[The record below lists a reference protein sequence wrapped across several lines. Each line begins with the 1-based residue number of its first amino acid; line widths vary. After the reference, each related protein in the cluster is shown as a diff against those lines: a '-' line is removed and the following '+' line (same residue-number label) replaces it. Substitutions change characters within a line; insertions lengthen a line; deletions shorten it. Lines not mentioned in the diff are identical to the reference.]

1 MYRFLF
7 IISFCASLFLSCE
20 KSGEQTLARV
30 NKTTISLDFFLPRY
44 NDFLYKTQQLDN
56 LLNRHIFLNT
66 LIDEKL
72 IIDYA
77 QDHNMVKDPTVMRE
91 KQRMYD
97 QLLLNTFFDHQIK
110 PRTKATDMELRRLFT
125 WSKTSLHVRHLF
137 ARNLAAIKAIQM
149 KLQNGAEW
157 NTLAKTCFNDPVLN
171 ENGGDLGWI
180 NMGEMDPA
188 FEAVAYSLKDAEI
201 SNPVKTRY
209 GYSIVQ
215 VVEREKDIFLT
226 EQDFQLEKDW
236 LKLMAAQYKKLPAIR
251 AYTDSIETELG
262 IVFAQNELKELYDVI
277 ISENESNKIFS
288 RLPLVYFKEDNYWT
302 VQETYNKLTNLST
315 RQYNHIASVKNLKQ
329 IIKGLAVRD
338 VFLREAERLELSA
351 TLLFTDTFTQKYNSY
366 LINLCLNNLYD
377 TVPFDSD
384 GRSQIIK
391 TAYLKFRNK
400 LADKSTITIDSLAVK
415 SFVLNQRITS

>member
-20 KSGEQTLARV
+20 KSGEQTLASI

-44 NDFLYKTQQLDN
+44 NNFLYKTQQLDN

-72 IIDYA
+72 ILDYT
-77 QDHNMVKDPTVMRE
+77 QDRNIVNDPAVLRE

-110 PRTKATDMELRRLFT
+110 TRTKATDMELRRLFT

-137 ARNLAAIKAIQM
+137 ARDLATINVIQM
-149 KLQNGAEW
+149 KLQNGTEW
-157 NTLAKTCFNDPVLN
+157 NTLAQTYFNDPVLN

-180 NMGEMDPA
+180 NMGEMDPS
-188 FEAVAYSLKDAEI
+188 FEVVAYSLKDAEI

-236 LKLMAAQYKKLPAIR
+236 LKLMAAQYRKLPAIR
-251 AYTDSIETELG
+251 AYTDSIEAGLG

-277 ISENESNKIFS
+277 INENESNKIFS
-288 RLPLVYFKEDNYWT
+288 RMPLVYFNKDNYWT
-302 VQETYNKLTNLST
+302 VQETYNKLTYLSP

-338 VFLREAERLELSA
+338 VFLREAETLELFA
-351 TLLFTDTFTQKYNSY
+351 TPTFTNTFTQKYNSY
-366 LINLCLNNLYD
+366 LINLCLNDLYD
-377 TVPFDSD
+377 TVSIDD
-384 GRSQIIK
+384 GRSQKIK
-391 TAYLKFRNK
+391 TAYLNFRNK

-415 SFVLNQRITS
+415 SFVLNQQITS

>member
-1 MYRFLF
+1 MCSSDL
-7 IISFCASLFLSCE
+7 
-20 KSGEQTLARV
+20 
-30 NKTTISLDFFLPRY
+30 
-44 NDFLYKTQQLDN
+44 
-56 LLNRHIFLNT
+56 
-66 LIDEKL
+66 DEKL
-72 IIDYA
+72 ILDYT
-77 QDHNMVKDPTVMRE
+77 QDRNVVNDPAVLRE
-91 KQRMYD
+91 KQRIYD
-97 QLLLNTFFDHQIK
+97 QLLLNTFFVHQIK

-137 ARNLAAIKAIQM
+137 ARDLATINEIQM

-157 NTLAKTCFNDPVLN
+157 NSLAQTYFNDPVLN
-171 ENGGDLGWI
+171 VNGGDLGWI

-188 FEAVAYSLKDAEI
+188 FEVAAYSLKDAEI

-215 VVEREKDIFLT
+215 VVEWEKDIFLT

-236 LKLMAAQYKKLPAIR
+236 LKLMAAQYRKLPAIR

-262 IVFAQNELKELYDVI
+262 IVFAQNELKELYDI
-277 ISENESNKIFS
+277 IINESESNKIFS

-338 VFLREAERLELSA
+338 VFLREAETLGLSA
-351 TLLFTDTFTQKYNSY
+351 IPTFTNTFTQKYNSY

-377 TVPFDSD
+377 TVPMDND
-384 GRSQIIK
+384 RSQKIK
-391 TAYLKFRNK
+391 TAYLNFRNK